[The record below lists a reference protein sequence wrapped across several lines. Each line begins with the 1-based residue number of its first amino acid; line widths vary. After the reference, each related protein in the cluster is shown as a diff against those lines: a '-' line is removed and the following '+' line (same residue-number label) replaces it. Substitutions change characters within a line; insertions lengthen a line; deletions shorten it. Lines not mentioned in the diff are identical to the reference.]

1 MTAEVSERREVWLRA
16 NVRPVVGLAVVLGLA
31 IGAAGLVSGLAGTVP
46 WLRWVVVGGGVF
58 AAALLAAVGRV
69 AARPRLAR
77 VGDVLEIRLSPAALS
92 RVPLAVVECIFRG
105 TEPLA
110 GGSDAEPRFRV
121 GTLVVRFAERAAEW
135 RSRPTFRPWGSWSDG
150 HAVIDGRWCEPL
162 SRETVE
168 RIAAALLEAK
178 RQAAQGSDA

>member
-1 MTAEVSERREVWLRA
+1 MTAETSERREVWLRA
-16 NVRPVVGLAVVLGLA
+16 NVRPVAGLTVIVGLAAGAGALVSSLA
-31 IGAAGLVSGLAGTVP
+31 GAAP
-46 WLRWVVVGGGVF
+46 WLVWAVAGGGVG
-58 AAALLAAVGRV
+58 AVAVLAALGSVAGRS
-69 AARPRLAR
+69 RLAR
-77 VGDVLEIRLSPAALS
+77 VGDSLEVRLSPAAVE
-92 RVPLAVVECIFRG
+92 RVPLAAVECIFRG

-110 GGSDAEPRFRV
+110 ASGDEQPRFRV

-135 RSRPTFRPWGSWSDG
+135 RTRPTFRPWGSWNDG

-178 RQAAQGSDA
+178 RQAAPGSDA

>member
-1 MTAEVSERREVWLRA
+1 MTAEASEQREVWLRA
-16 NVRPVVGLAVVLGLA
+16 NVRPVAGLA
-31 IGAAGLVSGLAGTVP
+31 IVVGLVAG
-46 WLRWVVVGGGVF
+46 
-58 AAALLAAVGRV
+58 AAALIASLTGAAPWLVWAVATGGGGAVATLAALGRV

-77 VGDVLEIRLSPAALS
+77 AGDALEVRLAPAVVE

-110 GGSDAEPRFRV
+110 GGGDEQPRFRV

-135 RSRPTFRPWGSWSDG
+135 RSRPTFRPWGSWTDG

-162 SRETVE
+162 SREKVQA
-168 RIAAALLEAK
+168 IAAALLEAK
-178 RQAAQGSDA
+178 RDASGAAAC

>member
-1 MTAEVSERREVWLRA
+1 MTMVASDRREVWLRG
-16 NVRPVVGLAVVLGLA
+16 NLRPVVGLAILVGV
-31 IGAAGLVSGLAGTVP
+31 AAGAGALAASAAGTAP
-46 WLRWVVVGGGVF
+46 WLAWAVAAGGGLV
-58 AAALLAAVGRV
+58 AAVLAAVGCV

-77 VGDVLEIRLSPAALS
+77 CGETLEIRLAPTTVE

-110 GGSDAEPRFRV
+110 GGAGEQPRFRV

-135 RSRPTFRPWGSWSDG
+135 SSRPTFRPWGTWSEG

-162 SRETVE
+162 TRAAVE
-168 RIAAALLEAK
+168 RIAAALLEAR
-178 RQAAQGSDA
+178 RQAAPGGDA